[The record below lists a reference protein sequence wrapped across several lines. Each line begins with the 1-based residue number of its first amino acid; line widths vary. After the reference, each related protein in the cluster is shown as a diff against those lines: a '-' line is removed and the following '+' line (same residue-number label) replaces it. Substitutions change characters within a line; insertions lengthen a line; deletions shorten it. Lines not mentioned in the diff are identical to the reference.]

1 MFEPSWPLKTGVER
15 GAALGPI
22 WKPAV
27 GRQRTVGGR
36 ERATGRMAPEIGDER
51 EKRASVLAE

>member
-1 MFEPSWPLKTGVER
+1 MFEPSWSLKTGVER

-22 WKPAV
+22 GKPAV
-27 GRQRTVGGR
+27 GRRRTVGSR
-36 ERATGRMAPEIGDER
+36 ERTTGRIAPEIGDER